1 MLAPMGPKYVLLF
14 AALLAATG
22 AGARPRIYSFVDADG
37 VRHYTD
43 VPDNNLYRLL
53 KLSPDDRTVS
63 GERYDSML
71 LARAAQYD
79 AIIENAALSA
89 TLEPNLLRAVI
100 VVESGFTPG
109 AVPKRGRV
117 GV

>member
-1 MLAPMGPKYVLLF
+1 MGRKYVLLL

-22 AGARPRIYSFVDADG
+22 AAARPRIYSFVDADG

-53 KLSPDDRTVS
+53 KLSSDDRTAS
-63 GERYDSML
+63 GEHYDSML

-79 AIIENAALSA
+79 SIIENAAISA
-89 TLEPNLLRAVI
+89 AGEPNLLRPG
-100 VVESGFTPG
+100 VVVDAGLNS
-109 AVPKRGRV
+109 A
-117 GV
+117 